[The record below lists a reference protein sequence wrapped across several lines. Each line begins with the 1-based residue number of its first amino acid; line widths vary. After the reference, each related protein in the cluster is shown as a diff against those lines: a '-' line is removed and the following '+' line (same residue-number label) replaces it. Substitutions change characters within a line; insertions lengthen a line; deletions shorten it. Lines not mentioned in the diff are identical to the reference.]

1 MKVCKDSN
9 QQGNEKN
16 QETVCT
22 TIAEVRSF
30 TKGLLSTIQGLFG
43 ICFVLLLLQKTL
55 LVLKV
60 RGERTNQKPSN
71 FSFLRPE
78 WSLSQQVTRSP
89 CAFFVKDDR
98 LMLIALKKL
107 KCLLRCQI
115 KRQSPIG
122 RSWSFSSLIVSTL
135 NSQKKFLFWCRN
147 VHNWCR
153 NKQSWCRNGW
163 FISYT
168 KAF

>member
-43 ICFVLLLLQKTL
+43 ICFVLPFYLATLQKTL

-60 RGERTNQKPSN
+60 WGERTNQKPSN

-89 CAFFVKDDR
+89 RAFFVKDDR

-115 KRQSPIG
+115 KRHNPIG
-122 RSWSFSSLIVSTL
+122 RSWSFSS
-135 NSQKKFLFWCRN
+135 QCP
-147 VHNWCR
+147 H
-153 NKQSWCRNGW
+153 
-163 FISYT
+163 
-168 KAF
+168 